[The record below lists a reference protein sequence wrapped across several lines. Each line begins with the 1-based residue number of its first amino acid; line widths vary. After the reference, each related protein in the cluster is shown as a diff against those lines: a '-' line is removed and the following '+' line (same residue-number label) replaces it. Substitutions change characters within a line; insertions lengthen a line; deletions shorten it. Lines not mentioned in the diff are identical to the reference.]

1 MFTRAYDVINV
12 LNNGAMSTLK
22 QEDFNTT
29 SLSDNFLNAKNIN
42 GAIRMIFQVPTQSS
56 FYPPFHVWR
65 LPSNNGYLFLGES
78 IILPDEDTSI
88 PSYEDYA
95 SNYKLS
101 GWTLASSD
109 YDIIYNSPYSRTIK
123 IKLQNT
129 SSALKTVT
137 GINVI
142 YTSTIQTR
150 YNDNSGNT
158 DTFLVLREHFDTPVE
173 VPANGIIELALTIN
187 ATRLGTNINAS
198 AS

>member
-1 MFTRAYDVINV
+1 MFTRAYDVINA
-12 LNNGAMSTLK
+12 LSNGAMTTLK

-42 GAIRMIFQVPTQSS
+42 GTIRMIGQVSNQSS
-56 FYPPFHVWR
+56 YFIPLYKWE
-65 LPSNNGYLFLGES
+65 LPSNDGYLSLGEN

-95 SNYKLS
+95 SDYKLS
-101 GWTLASSD
+101 GWTLASST
-109 YDIIYNSPYSRTIK
+109 YDVIYNSPYSRTIK

-142 YTSTIQTR
+142 YMSIIQTA
-150 YNDNSGNT
+150 YNNINGSDR
-158 DTFLVLREHFDTPVE
+158 FLVLREHFDTPVE

>member
-1 MFTRAYDVINV
+1 MFTRAYDVINA
-12 LNNGAMSTLK
+12 LSNGAMTTLK

-42 GAIRMIFQVPTQSS
+42 GTIRMIGQVSNQSS
-56 FYPPFHVWR
+56 YFIPLCKWR
-65 LPSNNGYLFLGES
+65 LPSNDGYLASGEN

-95 SNYKLS
+95 SDCKLS
-101 GWTLASSD
+101 GWTLASST
-109 YDIIYNSPYSRTIK
+109 YDVIYNSPYSRTIK

-142 YTSTIQTR
+142 YMSTIQNA
-150 YNDNSGNT
+150 YDNINGS
-158 DTFLVLREHFDTPVE
+158 DRFLVLREHFDTPVE